1 MVLLGVD
8 TLLHMQSSVCRPLT
22 QCRLRKTTALAAEP
36 DRPVSCCMAV
46 VTMRLGGRRRS
57 MPDGFSR
64 YLIIVLEISG
74 PWLSGI

>member
-1 MVLLGVD
+1 MVLHV
-8 TLLHMQSSVCRPLT
+8 LLYVCRPLT
-22 QCRLRKTTALAAEP
+22 QCRLRKTTALAAVCQWAAEQ